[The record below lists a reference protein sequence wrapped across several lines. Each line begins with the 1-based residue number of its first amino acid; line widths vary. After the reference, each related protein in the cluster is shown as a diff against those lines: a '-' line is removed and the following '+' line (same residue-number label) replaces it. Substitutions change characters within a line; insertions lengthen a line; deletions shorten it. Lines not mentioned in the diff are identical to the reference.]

1 MASIQQA
8 ESSWHIQQQEVDNS
22 LIAELHK
29 FTFEHP
35 FEPVYLELIDSIN
48 ITSCYQVPS
57 KLAPNQ
63 T

>member
-8 ESSWHIQQQEVDNS
+8 ESSWHIQQQEVDTS

-35 FEPVYLELIDSIN
+35 VEPVYLDFIDSIN

-57 KLAPNQ
+57 KLAPIQ